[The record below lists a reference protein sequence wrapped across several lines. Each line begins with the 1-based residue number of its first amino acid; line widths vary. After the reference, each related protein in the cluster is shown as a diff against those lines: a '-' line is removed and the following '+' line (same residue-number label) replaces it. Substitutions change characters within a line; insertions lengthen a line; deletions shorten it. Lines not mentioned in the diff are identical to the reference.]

1 MFEQYPDLLSFDQ
14 CKEILQIGKNSL
26 LDLLHSQE
34 LEGVKIK
41 NRWRIP
47 KDRLLMFILSH
58 K

>member
-14 CKEILQIGKNSL
+14 CREILQIGKNSL

-34 LEGVKIK
+34 LEGMKIK

-47 KDRLLMFILSH
+47 KDRKRLILG
-58 K
+58 